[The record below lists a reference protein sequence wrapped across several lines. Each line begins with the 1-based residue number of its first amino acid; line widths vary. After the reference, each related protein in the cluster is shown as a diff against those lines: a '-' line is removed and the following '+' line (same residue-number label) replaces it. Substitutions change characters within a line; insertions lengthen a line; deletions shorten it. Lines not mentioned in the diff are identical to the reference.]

1 VKKHILLFIVLASA
15 FISISAL
22 AAPPNEKT
30 RAPFPAFRIVGNTY
44 YVGSAELASYIIST
58 HKGLILI
65 NTGFEENTPLI
76 RKSIEGLGFK
86 WTDIKILL
94 ISHAHSDHD
103 GGAAQITKET
113 GAKYEVMDADVDVV
127 ESGGKTDY
135 HYYDQPA
142 EYYPPI
148 RVGRVL
154 RDGDKVELGG
164 TVLTAHLTPG
174 HTKGCTTW
182 TYDQTEDGRSLHVV
196 IVGSPL
202 GNRGMKIVNN
212 PRYPQI
218 AEDYER
224 GFTVLRSLL
233 VDVFLGAHGYYFNLP
248 DKYKRFQAGV
258 KNVWIDPNG
267 YKTFVDNAQKQFEAN
282 WQKQKAEAVAG
293 TQSQTPAENK

>member
-1 VKKHILLFIVLASA
+1 VKKLLSVFMALA
-15 FISISAL
+15 FIFISMSAL

-30 RAPFPAFRIVGNTY
+30 RAPFPAFRIIGNTY

-58 HKGLILI
+58 PKGLILI

-76 RKSIEGLGFK
+76 RKSIEDLGFK

-94 ISHAHSDHD
+94 ISHAHTDHD
-103 GGAAQITKET
+103 GGASQVMKET

-127 ESGGKTDY
+127 QSGGKTDY

-142 EYYPPI
+142 EYYPP
-148 RVGRVL
+148 VKVDRVL
-154 RDGDKVELGG
+154 HDGDKVELGG

-182 TYDQTEDGRSLHVV
+182 TYDQTEGGRTLHVV
-196 IVGSPL
+196 IVGSPM

-218 AEDYER
+218 AEDYEK
-224 GFTVLRSLL
+224 GFAVLRSLP

-248 DKYKRFQAGV
+248 DKYKRFQAGD
-258 KNVWIDPNG
+258 KNAWIDPDG
-267 YKTFVDNAQKQFEAN
+267 YKTFIDNAQKQFEAN
-282 WQKQKAEAVAG
+282 WQKQKAETVASTPG
-293 TQSQTPAENK
+293 QMPAEK